1 MAEDPIF
8 LRIPAEIRMLIY
20 QYLLHNNGSKTI
32 AIRNKSRWEVQ
43 GKEKRRRSV
52 YPIMER
58 TFARL
63 SYETT
68 YCADSV
74 EEDDNDR
81 NLHTAIMCTNRR
93 IREEASCYL
102 YGRHSFHF
110 GENLEAVVPFL
121 NDKTPTTRDLVREI
135 TLYKSSPTASP
146 GSYEWAGICR
156 FLRNLRWLDK
166 LTLVIEGARPRR
178 AWDGPQELSV
188 SDFRLLYST
197 RHESLEWARELA
209 SVKTIGEIEIV
220 SDIHHLPDPE
230 TNMMLVLAAFSASI
244 ETTLVDFLR
253 DDLGIPARVGKGTY
267 CGAGAFGHGRQ
278 NGSTDHLRA
287 ARRSIM
293 DDGPRGA
300 ASAETATARLQGGLQ
315 GQQWIGGPS
324 GKVRYLAVYL
334 SPPNRRHRAA
344 PRISDKAISI
354 DSIPPTSCAPIFNL
368 NSNDLSSIAVSCSQ
382 VDVSIDRQLLRKLFQ
397 ATPAFIRIARPGDA
411 MATPAPPEDQARLLE
426 DALVAVRQQ
435 TSLMRKCLDTPG
447 KLMDALK
454 CCQSRHRQ
462 PKLTSSLLPS
472 STLVSELRTSN
483 LGPKQYYELYMAVF
497 DALRY
502 LSVHLRENH
511 PVNHLADLYELVQ
524 YAGNI
529 IPRLYLMITVGTA
542 YMAIEDAPVKELMKD
557 MMDMS
562 RGVQHPIRGLF
573 LRYYL
578 SGQARDYLPTGEGD
592 GPEGNLSDSINFVLT
607 NFVEMNKL
615 WVRLQHQGHSRE
627 REQRVRER
635 KELQLLVGSNI
646 VRLSQ
651 LVDLETYKSGILAP
665 LLEQVVQ
672 CRDVLAQ
679 EYLLEVIT
687 QVFPDEF
694 HLHTLDQIL
703 GAVSRLNP
711 HVNVKAIV
719 IGLMDR
725 LSEYAERDGPNEKGP
740 GKEKAE
746 AEALATLLEKVK
758 LQKDAPAAPSDSGS
772 PAASATTPDL
782 ATDATS
788 KATSKSSEGDES
800 ASANGEQSE
809 DGAEDSTKA
818 ESINDDASTVVE
830 EPTPSIA
837 ETEATAVNGAE
848 ESITD
853 SVHLYEVFFA
863 QVKNLVEAQHLPV
876 PDIIALLV
884 SLSNLALN
892 IYPERLDYV
901 DQILAFATA
910 KVQENINNPD
920 LHSPPAQ
927 QSLLA
932 LLQAPLDRYV
942 SIFTA
947 LSLPTYVPMFQSQSY
962 PTRRAVAG
970 GVARSLLKNQT
981 KITTTE
987 QLENVL
993 EVLKV
998 LIKEGTQPSQ
1008 GYPSVA
1014 ARRPVETDE
1023 TMEEQGWLARI
1034 THLLQAA
1041 DNDTQ
1046 FKLLQ
1051 MTRKAY
1057 SEGNERIRTTTPPLL
1072 TACMKLAKRFKDR
1085 EHYEDNWETQSNALF
1100 KFMHS
1105 ALSTLYTRVNGSGAA
1120 EMALRLFCAAGQTA
1134 DMTGFEE
1141 VAYEFFAQAFTV
1153 YEEAVSDSKAQ
1164 FQAVC
1169 VIATALHQTRNFGK
1183 ENYDTLIT
1191 KCAQHGSKLLRKPD
1205 QCRAVYLASHLWWA
1219 MPITTNGESEETEL
1233 YRDGKRV
1240 LECLQRALRV
1250 ADSCM
1255 ETATSI
1261 ELFVEILD
1269 RYVYYFD
1276 QQNES
1281 VTTKYLNG
1289 LIELIHSN
1297 LAGNQQDSASIDSSR
1312 KHFHQTLENIRSRQY
1327 EGVVLDAN

>member
-1 MAEDPIF
+1 M
-8 LRIPAEIRMLIY
+8 
-20 QYLLHNNGSKTI
+20 T
-32 AIRNKSRWEVQ
+32 
-43 GKEKRRRSV
+43 
-52 YPIMER
+52 
-58 TFARL
+58 
-63 SYETT
+63 
-68 YCADSV
+68 
-74 EEDDNDR
+74 
-81 NLHTAIMCTNRR
+81 
-93 IREEASCYL
+93 
-102 YGRHSFHF
+102 
-110 GENLEAVVPFL
+110 
-121 NDKTPTTRDLVREI
+121 
-135 TLYKSSPTASP
+135 
-146 GSYEWAGICR
+146 
-156 FLRNLRWLDK
+156 
-166 LTLVIEGARPRR
+166 
-178 AWDGPQELSV
+178 
-188 SDFRLLYST
+188 
-197 RHESLEWARELA
+197 
-209 SVKTIGEIEIV
+209 
-220 SDIHHLPDPE
+220 
-230 TNMMLVLAAFSASI
+230 
-244 ETTLVDFLR
+244 
-253 DDLGIPARVGKGTY
+253 
-267 CGAGAFGHGRQ
+267 
-278 NGSTDHLRA
+278 
-287 ARRSIM
+287 
-293 DDGPRGA
+293 
-300 ASAETATARLQGGLQ
+300 
-315 GQQWIGGPS
+315 
-324 GKVRYLAVYL
+324 
-334 SPPNRRHRAA
+334 
-344 PRISDKAISI
+344 
-354 DSIPPTSCAPIFNL
+354 
-368 NSNDLSSIAVSCSQ
+368 
-382 VDVSIDRQLLRKLFQ
+382 
-397 ATPAFIRIARPGDA
+397 
-411 MATPAPPEDQARLLE
+411 TPAPPEDQARLLE

-454 CCQSRHRQ
+454 CC
-462 PKLTSSLLPS
+462 
-472 STLVSELRTSN
+472 STLVSELRTSS
-483 LGPKQYYELYMAVF
+483 LGPKQYYELYMSVF

-542 YMAIEDAPVKELMKD
+542 YMSIEDAPVKELMKD

-578 SGQARDYLPTGEGD
+578 SGQARDYLPTTDSE
-592 GPEGNLSDSINFVLT
+592 GPEGNLGDSINFILT

-627 REQRVRER
+627 REQRIRER

-651 LVDLETYKSGILAP
+651 LVDLEAYKTGILGP

-694 HLHTLDQIL
+694 HLHTLDQFL
-703 GAVSRLNP
+703 AAVSRLNP

-725 LSEYAERDGPNEKGP
+725 LSEYADREGPKDKGP
-740 GKEKAE
+740 DQAKAE
-746 AEALATLLEKVK
+746 AEALASLLDKVNI
-758 LQKDAPAAPSDSGS
+758 QKDARQPAAT
-772 PAASATTPDL
+772 PAEPELS
-782 ATDATS
+782 
-788 KATSKSSEGDES
+788 SSESPDEAEDANGEDQEGEPS
-800 ASANGEQSE
+800 ASAG
-809 DGAEDSTKA
+809 
-818 ESINDDASTVVE
+818 DDASTLAGG
-830 EPTPSIA
+830 PAASIA
-837 ETEATAVNGAE
+837 ETETTAVNGQEA
-848 ESITD
+848 D
-853 SVHLYEVFFA
+853 SGNVQLYEVFFA
-863 QVKNLVEAQHLPV
+863 QVKNLVEAQHLPIQ
-876 PDIIALLV
+876 DTIALLV
-884 SLSNLALN
+884 SLCNLALN
-892 IYPERLDYV
+892 NYPDRLDYV
-901 DQILAFATA
+901 DQILAYAAT
-910 KVQENINNPD
+910 KTKENMNNAD

-932 LLQAPLDRYV
+932 LLQAPLTRYV

-947 LSLPTYVPMFQSQSY
+947 LSLPTYVPLFQCQSY

-970 GVARSLLKNQT
+970 GIARTLLKDQT
-981 KITTTE
+981 KISTTE
-987 QLENVL
+987 QLKNVL
-993 EVLKV
+993 EAMSV
-998 LIKEGTQPSQ
+998 LIKEGSQASQ
-1008 GYPSVA
+1008 GYPGA
-1014 ARRPVETDE
+1014 AQRRTVETDE
-1023 TMEEQGWLARI
+1023 TMDEQGWLARMV
-1034 THLLQAA
+1034 HLLQAE

-1057 SEGNERIRTTTPPLL
+1057 ADGNDRIRTTTPPLI
-1072 TACMKLAKRFKDR
+1072 TACLKLARKFKLR
-1085 EHYEDNWETQSNALF
+1085 EHYDDNWETQSNALY

-1105 ALSTLYTRVNGSGAA
+1105 VLSTLYTRVNGAGAS
-1120 EMALRLFCAAGQTA
+1120 ELALRLFCSAGQTA
-1134 DMTGFEE
+1134 DMNGFEE
-1141 VAYEFFAQAFTV
+1141 VAYEFYAQAFTV

-1169 VIATALHQTRNFGK
+1169 VIASSLHQTRHFGK

-1219 MPITTNGESEETEL
+1219 TPMVSNGETDETEL

-1297 LAGNQQDSASIDSSR
+1297 LAGNQQDSGSIETSK

-1327 EGVVLDAN
+1327 EGVVLYPS

>member
-1 MAEDPIF
+1 
-8 LRIPAEIRMLIY
+8 
-20 QYLLHNNGSKTI
+20 
-32 AIRNKSRWEVQ
+32 
-43 GKEKRRRSV
+43 
-52 YPIMER
+52 
-58 TFARL
+58 
-63 SYETT
+63 
-68 YCADSV
+68 
-74 EEDDNDR
+74 
-81 NLHTAIMCTNRR
+81 
-93 IREEASCYL
+93 
-102 YGRHSFHF
+102 
-110 GENLEAVVPFL
+110 
-121 NDKTPTTRDLVREI
+121 
-135 TLYKSSPTASP
+135 
-146 GSYEWAGICR
+146 
-156 FLRNLRWLDK
+156 
-166 LTLVIEGARPRR
+166 
-178 AWDGPQELSV
+178 
-188 SDFRLLYST
+188 
-197 RHESLEWARELA
+197 
-209 SVKTIGEIEIV
+209 
-220 SDIHHLPDPE
+220 
-230 TNMMLVLAAFSASI
+230 
-244 ETTLVDFLR
+244 
-253 DDLGIPARVGKGTY
+253 
-267 CGAGAFGHGRQ
+267 
-278 NGSTDHLRA
+278 
-287 ARRSIM
+287 
-293 DDGPRGA
+293 
-300 ASAETATARLQGGLQ
+300 
-315 GQQWIGGPS
+315 
-324 GKVRYLAVYL
+324 
-334 SPPNRRHRAA
+334 
-344 PRISDKAISI
+344 
-354 DSIPPTSCAPIFNL
+354 
-368 NSNDLSSIAVSCSQ
+368 
-382 VDVSIDRQLLRKLFQ
+382 
-397 ATPAFIRIARPGDA
+397 

-454 CCQSRHRQ
+454 CC
-462 PKLTSSLLPS
+462 
-472 STLVSELRTSN
+472 STLVSELRTSS

-578 SGQARDYLPTGEGD
+578 SGQARDFLPTGDGD

-651 LVDLETYKSGILAP
+651 LVDLETYKSSILAP

-694 HLHTLDQIL
+694 HLHTLDQFL

-725 LSEYAERDGPNEKGP
+725 LSEYAERGGPDEKSDDR
-740 GKEKAE
+740 AQVE
-746 AEALATLLEKVK
+746 AEALTKLLEKVN
-758 LQKDAPAAPSDSGS
+758 LQKETPAPPPEPKQPEEADKPGETGEASD
-772 PAASATTPDL
+772 
-782 ATDATS
+782 
-788 KATSKSSEGDES
+788 KS
-800 ASANGEQSE
+800 
-809 DGAEDSTKA
+809 
-818 ESINDDASTVVE
+818 
-830 EPTPSIA
+830 A
-837 ETEATAVNGAE
+837 ETEGEEAAGETSADDSSTLAGEPAPSVADTETTAVNGQD
-848 ESITD
+848 SITD
-853 SVHLYEVFFA
+853 SVQLYEVFFA

-884 SLSNLALN
+884 SLCNLALN
-892 IYPERLDYV
+892 IYPDRLDYV
-901 DQILAFATA
+901 DQILAYATT
-910 KVQENINNPD
+910 KVRENINNAD

-932 LLQAPLDRYV
+932 LLQAPLDRYI

-947 LSLPTYVPMFQSQSY
+947 LSLPTYVPLFQSQSY

-970 GVARSLLKNQT
+970 GVARNLLKNQT
-981 KITTTE
+981 SISTTD

-998 LIKEGTQPSQ
+998 LIKEGSQAPQ
-1008 GYPSVA
+1008 GYPGVA
-1014 ARRPVETDE
+1014 QRRPVETDE

-1034 THLLQAA
+1034 VHLLQAE

-1057 SEGNERIRTTTPPLL
+1057 SEGNERIRTTTPPLM
-1072 TACMKLAKRFKDR
+1072 TACMKLAKKFKQR
-1085 EHYEDNWETQSNALF
+1085 EHFDDNWETQSNALF

-1120 EMALRLFCAAGQTA
+1120 EMALRLFCSAGQSA
-1134 DMTGFEE
+1134 DMVGFEE

-1219 MPITTNGESEETEL
+1219 TPIPSNDESEETEL

-1297 LAGNQQDSASIDSSR
+1297 LAGNQQDSASVENSR
-1312 KHFHQTLENIRSRQY
+1312 RHFHQTLENIRSRQY
-1327 EGVVLDAN
+1327 EGIVLTPN

>member
-1 MAEDPIF
+1 M
-8 LRIPAEIRMLIY
+8 
-20 QYLLHNNGSKTI
+20 
-32 AIRNKSRWEVQ
+32 
-43 GKEKRRRSV
+43 
-52 YPIMER
+52 
-58 TFARL
+58 
-63 SYETT
+63 TT
-68 YCADSV
+68 S
-74 EEDDNDR
+74 
-81 NLHTAIMCTNRR
+81 
-93 IREEASCYL
+93 
-102 YGRHSFHF
+102 
-110 GENLEAVVPFL
+110 
-121 NDKTPTTRDLVREI
+121 
-135 TLYKSSPTASP
+135 
-146 GSYEWAGICR
+146 
-156 FLRNLRWLDK
+156 
-166 LTLVIEGARPRR
+166 
-178 AWDGPQELSV
+178 
-188 SDFRLLYST
+188 
-197 RHESLEWARELA
+197 
-209 SVKTIGEIEIV
+209 
-220 SDIHHLPDPE
+220 
-230 TNMMLVLAAFSASI
+230 
-244 ETTLVDFLR
+244 
-253 DDLGIPARVGKGTY
+253 
-267 CGAGAFGHGRQ
+267 
-278 NGSTDHLRA
+278 
-287 ARRSIM
+287 
-293 DDGPRGA
+293 
-300 ASAETATARLQGGLQ
+300 
-315 GQQWIGGPS
+315 
-324 GKVRYLAVYL
+324 
-334 SPPNRRHRAA
+334 
-344 PRISDKAISI
+344 
-354 DSIPPTSCAPIFNL
+354 
-368 NSNDLSSIAVSCSQ
+368 
-382 VDVSIDRQLLRKLFQ
+382 
-397 ATPAFIRIARPGDA
+397 
-411 MATPAPPEDQARLLE
+411 APPEDQARLLE

-454 CCQSRHRQ
+454 CC
-462 PKLTSSLLPS
+462 
-472 STLVSELRTSN
+472 STLVSELRTSS

-502 LSVHLRENH
+502 LSVHLRESH

-542 YMAIEDAPVKELMKD
+542 YMSIEDAPVKELMKD

-578 SGQARDYLPTGEGD
+578 SGQVRDFLPTSDSE
-592 GPEGNLSDSINFVLT
+592 GPEGNLGDSINFILT

-627 REQRVRER
+627 REQRIRER

-651 LVDLETYKSGILAP
+651 LVDLETYKTSILGP

-694 HLHTLDQIL
+694 HLHTLDQFL

-725 LSEYAERDGPNEKGP
+725 LSEYADREGSKDKGP
-740 GKEKAE
+740 EQEKIE
-746 AEALATLLEKVK
+746 ADALASLLEK
-758 LQKDAPAAPSDSGS
+758 
-772 PAASATTPDL
+772 T
-782 ATDATS
+782 
-788 KATSKSSEGDES
+788 
-800 ASANGEQSE
+800 
-809 DGAEDSTKA
+809 
-818 ESINDDASTVVE
+818 
-830 EPTPSIA
+830 
-837 ETEATAVNGAE
+837 
-848 ESITD
+848 
-853 SVHLYEVFFA
+853 
-863 QVKNLVEAQHLPV
+863 
-876 PDIIALLV
+876 
-884 SLSNLALN
+884 
-892 IYPERLDYV
+892 R
-901 DQILAFATA
+901 
-910 KVQENINNPD
+910 ENINNAD
-920 LHSPPAQ
+920 LHSPGAQ

-932 LLQAPLDRYV
+932 LLQAPLTRYV

-947 LSLPTYVPMFQSQSY
+947 LSLPTYVPLFQCQSY
-962 PTRRAVAG
+962 PTRRVVAG
-970 GVARSLLKNQT
+970 GIIRTLLKDQT
-981 KITTTE
+981 KITKTE

-993 EVLKV
+993 EIMSVLV
-998 LIKEGTQPSQ
+998 KEGSQAPQ
-1008 GYPSVA
+1008 GYPVA
-1014 ARRPVETDE
+1014 SQRRPVETDE
-1023 TMEEQGWLARI
+1023 TMEEQGWLARMV
-1034 THLLQAA
+1034 HLLQAEH
-1041 DNDTQ
+1041 NDTQ

-1057 SEGNERIRTTTPPLL
+1057 GEGNDRIRTTTPPLI
-1072 TACMKLAKRFKDR
+1072 TACIKLARRLKAR
-1085 EHYEDNWETQSNALF
+1085 EHYDDNWETQSNALY
-1100 KFMHS
+1100 KFIHS
-1105 ALSTLYTRVNGSGAA
+1105 ALSNLYTRVNGPGIA
-1120 EMALRLFCAAGQTA
+1120 ELSLRLFCSAGQTA

-1141 VAYEFFAQAFTV
+1141 VAYEFYAQAFTV
-1153 YEEAVSDSKAQ
+1153 YEEAVTDSKAQ

-1169 VIATALHQTRNFGK
+1169 VIASSLHQTRNFGK

-1219 MPITTNGESEETEL
+1219 TPITSNGESEETEL

-1297 LAGNQQDSASIDSSR
+1297 LAGNQQESGSIETSK

-1327 EGVVLDAN
+1327 EGVVLYPS

>member
-1 MAEDPIF
+1 M
-8 LRIPAEIRMLIY
+8 
-20 QYLLHNNGSKTI
+20 S
-32 AIRNKSRWEVQ
+32 
-43 GKEKRRRSV
+43 
-52 YPIMER
+52 
-58 TFARL
+58 
-63 SYETT
+63 
-68 YCADSV
+68 
-74 EEDDNDR
+74 
-81 NLHTAIMCTNRR
+81 
-93 IREEASCYL
+93 
-102 YGRHSFHF
+102 
-110 GENLEAVVPFL
+110 
-121 NDKTPTTRDLVREI
+121 
-135 TLYKSSPTASP
+135 
-146 GSYEWAGICR
+146 
-156 FLRNLRWLDK
+156 
-166 LTLVIEGARPRR
+166 
-178 AWDGPQELSV
+178 
-188 SDFRLLYST
+188 
-197 RHESLEWARELA
+197 
-209 SVKTIGEIEIV
+209 
-220 SDIHHLPDPE
+220 
-230 TNMMLVLAAFSASI
+230 
-244 ETTLVDFLR
+244 
-253 DDLGIPARVGKGTY
+253 
-267 CGAGAFGHGRQ
+267 
-278 NGSTDHLRA
+278 
-287 ARRSIM
+287 
-293 DDGPRGA
+293 
-300 ASAETATARLQGGLQ
+300 
-315 GQQWIGGPS
+315 
-324 GKVRYLAVYL
+324 
-334 SPPNRRHRAA
+334 
-344 PRISDKAISI
+344 
-354 DSIPPTSCAPIFNL
+354 
-368 NSNDLSSIAVSCSQ
+368 
-382 VDVSIDRQLLRKLFQ
+382 
-397 ATPAFIRIARPGDA
+397 ATPV
-411 MATPAPPEDQARLLE
+411 PPEDQARLLE

-435 TSLMRKCLDTPG
+435 TALMRKCLDTPG

-454 CCQSRHRQ
+454 CC
-462 PKLTSSLLPS
+462 
-472 STLVSELRTSN
+472 

-529 IPRLYLMITVGTA
+529 VPRLYLMITVGTA
-542 YMAIEDAPVKELMKD
+542 YMSIPDAPVKELMKD

-578 SGQARDYLPTGEGD
+578 SGQARDYLPTGDGD
-592 GPEGNLSDSINFVLT
+592 GPEGNLSDSINFILT

-627 REQRVRER
+627 REQRTRER

-687 QVFPDEF
+687 QVFPDDF
-694 HLHTLDQIL
+694 HLHTLDQFL

-725 LSEYAERDGPNEKGP
+725 LSDYAERESKDETEGDRAKLE
-740 GKEKAE
+740 E
-746 AEALATLLEKVK
+746 EALAALLEKTSLK
-758 LQKDAPAAPSDSGS
+758 NEGRGASSAPGGHPDANDEPGQAA
-772 PAASATTPDL
+772 DL
-782 ATDATS
+782 SLNGVNPTS
-788 KATSKSSEGDES
+788 ENEAR
-800 ASANGEQSE
+800 A
-809 DGAEDSTKA
+809 AEDLPPP
-818 ESINDDASTVVE
+818 E

-837 ETEATAVNGAE
+837 DTDATAVNGEGVAPE
-848 ESITD
+848 KGIPEN
-853 SVHLYEVFFA
+853 VQLYEIFFS
-863 QVKNLVEAQHLPV
+863 QVKNLVEAQHLPIQ
-876 PDIIALLV
+876 DTIALLC
-884 SLSNLALN
+884 SLTNLALN
-892 IYPERLDYV
+892 IYPERLDFV
-901 DQILAFATA
+901 NQILDYATI
-910 KVQENINNPD
+910 KVRENANNAD

-927 QSLLA
+927 HSLLA
-932 LLQAPLDRYV
+932 LLQAPLNRYL

-947 LSLPTYVPMFQSQSY
+947 LSLPTYVPLFQSQSY

-970 GVARSLLKNQT
+970 EVARTLLRDQT
-981 KITTTE
+981 RISTPN

-998 LIKEGTQPSQ
+998 LIKEGSQ
-1008 GYPSVA
+1008 ASSNYPGVA
-1014 ARRPVETDE
+1014 QRRAVETDE

-1034 THLLQAA
+1034 VHLVDGE

-1046 FKLLQ
+1046 FRLLQ

-1057 SEGNERIRTTTPPLL
+1057 SEGNERIRTTTPPLI
-1072 TACMKLAKRFKDR
+1072 TACMKLARRFKAR

-1105 ALSTLYTRVNGSGAA
+1105 ALSTLYTRVNGAGAA
-1120 EMALRLFCAAGQTA
+1120 ELALRLFCASGQTA
-1134 DMTGFEE
+1134 DMAGFEE

-1153 YEEAVSDSKAQ
+1153 YEEAISDSKAQ

-1219 MPITTNGESEETEL
+1219 TPMAVYGETDETGL

-1276 QQNES
+1276 QQNAA

-1297 LAGNQQDSASIDSSR
+1297 LAGNQQDSASVENSKR
-1312 KHFHQTLENIRSRQY
+1312 HFYHILESIKGRQY
-1327 EGVVLDAN
+1327 EGVVLYPK